1 MKIAATTLCPNL
13 DIEAKFSLFSGDF
26 ATRIAKIAQAGYT
39 GVELLPHDPL
49 TIDVALMRRT
59 LDQHHLEVA
68 AIASGIQASVAG
80 LTLLSTDPDI
90 ERAALERMFDLI
102 DLARL
107 CGAAVVTLGSFR
119 GRIAVPFGAEAERFQ
134 GILAKI
140 CDYGMD
146 RGVNIALEPVNRYED
161 SAFNTASDVMDVIEM
176 VGRNNLGILLDTFH
190 MNIEEAD
197 ILRTI
202 TGSFAHIT
210 HMHIADSNRL
220 SPGSGHFDFVPMLR
234 LLKDLRY
241 NGWLSAELLALP
253 TADEAGF
260 TTGSELRRLL
270 DDTVVTTSP

>member
-13 DIEAKFSLFSGDF
+13 NVEAKFSLFSGDF
-26 ATRIAKIAQAGYT
+26 ATRIATIAQAGYT
-39 GVELLPHDPL
+39 GVELLPYDPL
-49 TIDVALMRRT
+49 TIDVPLVRRT

-90 ERAALERMFDLI
+90 ERTALERMFDLI

-107 CGAAVVTLGSFR
+107 CAADVVTLGSFR
-119 GRIAVPFGAEAERFQ
+119 GRMTVPFAAEAERLYS
-134 GILAKI
+134 ILAKI

-161 SAFNTASDVMDVIEM
+161 SAFNTAGDVMDVIER
-176 VGRNNLGILLDTFH
+176 VGRSNLGILLDTFH

-197 ILRTI
+197 ILKTI
-202 TGSFAHIT
+202 TDSFSHIT
-210 HMHIADSNRL
+210 HIHIADSNRL

-234 LLKDLRY
+234 LLKDLGY
-241 NGWLSAELLALP
+241 DGWLSAELLAKP
-253 TADEAGF
+253 TPDEAGF
-260 TTGSELRRLL
+260 TTGSELRRLR
-270 DDTVVTTSP
+270 DDAVEASSP